1 MGELRFILLAAGAL
15 LIGGLWW
22 WELRRG
28 SRARR
33 ASRDLSAARQE
44 PVIEALPALEP
55 LEDGED
61 DELPTLRTVP
71 EGRPVPG
78 PAPPVVTIDDL
89 PEDTDRVVLASN
101 DDRAARPRAAPR
113 PAPASIGAAA
123 RAAPVA
129 QAGGA
134 APAHVASEI
143 AVAPH
148 PPPHPAAPATSSAPG
163 GEPNAYQKIAAIR
176 LLATSPDQIAGG
188 ELRAALEGEG
198 LLYGRYSIYHR
209 QRADGRMLYSVASL
223 REPGSF
229 ELEKMAAQRYP
240 GLSVFAVFPGTAP
253 APDVFDDM
261 LALARRLAERL
272 GCVLQDD
279 RGGSLT
285 PQRVQSLREDLV
297 QFEHTIALVRARST
311 G

>member
-28 SRARR
+28 SRR
-33 ASRDLSAARQE
+33 ASRELSSAARQE
-44 PVIEALPALEP
+44 PRIAGLPAMERP
-55 LEDGED
+55 EDDED
-61 DELPTLRTVP
+61 DELPTLRAVP
-71 EGRPVPG
+71 EDRPVPG
-78 PAPPVVTIDDL
+78 PAPPVVTIEDL
-89 PEDTDRVVLASN
+89 PEDTDQVVLASS
-101 DDRAARPRAAPR
+101 DDRAAGRRAAAR
-113 PAPASIGAAA
+113 PPPGGTSATA
-123 RAAPVA
+123 RAAPPA
-129 QAGGA
+129 ELSDA
-134 APAHVASEI
+134 APAALAAGEVPVTARP
-143 AVAPH
+143 V
-148 PPPHPAAPATSSAPG
+148 APATSAAPG
-163 GEPNAYQKIAAIR
+163 GELSAYQKITAIR
-176 LLATSPDQIAGG
+176 LVATSPDQIAGS

-240 GLSVFAVFPGTAP
+240 GLSIFAVFPGLAP
-253 APDVFDDM
+253 APDLFDDM
-261 LALARRLAERL
+261 LALARRLGERL
-272 GCVLQDD
+272 SCVLQDE

-285 PQRVQSLREDLV
+285 AQRASSLREELV
-297 QFEHTIALVRARST
+297 QFEHTVALVRARST

>member
-28 SRARR
+28 SRSQRARR
-33 ASRDLSAARQE
+33 ELSAARQE
-44 PVIEALPALEP
+44 PVIDALPTVQP
-55 LEDGED
+55 LEDDAD

-71 EGRPVPG
+71 EDRPVPG
-78 PAPPVVTIDDL
+78 PAPPVVTIEDL

-101 DDRAARPRAAPR
+101 DDRAASPRAAPR
-113 PAPASIGAAA
+113 PAPAGIGVTT
-123 RAAPVA
+123 RATPVA
-129 QAGGA
+129 QSSGA
-134 APAHVASEI
+134 APAPVAGEI
-143 AVAPH
+143 AVAAR
-148 PPPHPAAPATSSAPG
+148 PAPRPSAPANSGAPG
-163 GEPNAYQKIAAIR
+163 GEPNAHQKIAAIR
-176 LLATSPDQIAGG
+176 LIATAPDQIAGG

-209 QRADGRMLYSVASL
+209 QRSDGRMLYSVASL

-240 GLSVFAVFPGTAP
+240 GLSIFAVFPGQVP

-261 LALARRLAERL
+261 VGLARRLGERL

-285 PQRVQSLREDLV
+285 PQRVLSLREDLV